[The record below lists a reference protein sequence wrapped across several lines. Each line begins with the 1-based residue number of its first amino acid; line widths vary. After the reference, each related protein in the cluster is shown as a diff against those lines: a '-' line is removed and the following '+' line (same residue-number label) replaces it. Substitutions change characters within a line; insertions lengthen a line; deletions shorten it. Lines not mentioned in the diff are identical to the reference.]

1 MFTIKEARKTFRHP
15 LGVLWV
21 QRQTTALKW
30 LLQRSESHELL
41 CFPVSVIVYVYLHCS
56 LLSVQ

>member
-1 MFTIKEARKTFRHP
+1 MFAIKEAHKTFRHP

-21 QRQTTALKW
+21 QRQTTALKR

-41 CFPVSVIVYVYLHCS
+41 CLPVPVIVYV
-56 LLSVQ
+56 